1 MSVHLAVRAGLGMVI
16 MVSSPNARKG
26 TLVTN
31 IMRSVW
37 IVTAETPT
45 LQLREK
51 TITIATFSGFTI
63 GILVT
68 FINPYMQDEGYGNLQ
83 GKVGF
88 VYGAF
93 SVVAAIWVAF
103 VLPEMRGRA
112 LEELDEMFGQ
122 RVSTFKFGTFE
133 TEGLGAEFVGVHRG
147 GGADDSE
154 SSVKVMPIVN
164 PKSVGK

>member
-68 FINPYMQDEGYGNLQ
+68 FINPYMQEVMGISKARLGSYTEL
-83 GKVGF
+83 
-88 VYGAF
+88 
-93 SVVAAIWVAF
+93 SLSL
-103 VLPEMRGRA
+103 LPSGW
-112 LEELDEMFGQ
+112 L
-122 RVSTFKFGTFE
+122 
-133 TEGLGAEFVGVHRG
+133 
-147 GGADDSE
+147 
-154 SSVKVMPIVN
+154 SSC
-164 PKSVGK
+164 PK

>member
-1 MSVHLAVRAGLGMVI
+1 MVI

>member
-1 MSVHLAVRAGLGMVI
+1 MVI
-16 MVSSPNARKG
+16 MVSSPNASKG

-51 TITIATFSGFTI
+51 TITIATFSGFAI